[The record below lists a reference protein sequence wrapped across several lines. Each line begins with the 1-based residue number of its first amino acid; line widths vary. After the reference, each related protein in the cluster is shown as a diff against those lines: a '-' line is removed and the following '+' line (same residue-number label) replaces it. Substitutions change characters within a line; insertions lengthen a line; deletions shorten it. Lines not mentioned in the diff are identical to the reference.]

1 MFLKGH
7 RAPHGSKEKQH
18 LINFPVRGNL
28 SSGEA
33 KL

>member
-7 RAPHGSKEKQH
+7 RAPHGSKKKKNVIH
-18 LINFPVRGNL
+18 FFVRGNL
-28 SSGEA
+28 SSWDA